1 MRYKVKLEP
10 NEGTELYYNDQYM
23 SFTLPNEIIDLS
35 TLNFMY
41 EGTGDVWK
49 HITVGGSDYRSIL
62 RFLPKLSSGVIDEI
76 TISRD
81 NVIIQ
86 NIKNYN
92 YIDCLLHDL
101 TKDDDDEPQR
111 LYTDTIRKRDIRY
124 SSVGA
129 VTAVNDPIVASVIR
143 PISLSGQWWETDIG
157 NIVAYKN
164 SYDTYFVSRW
174 LGFLNM
180 RYLDARNHKYTIQI
194 KLAQREI
201 MYNGLYYTTTFTTD
215 VTFSDAT
222 ARYRLRNPYF
232 IFDVLSE
239 PPAEGFD
246 NMFMHYDSVLGFDDY
261 NSKKTCISI
270 ETNEPVIYALGTF
283 TKPQSRS
290 TIGHLQMAHLNL
302 DATTIHGQRLTDNI
316 DSFTKITN
324 AQPLDK
330 TFTVKKA
337 IIEGELSIL
346 NNSAFF
352 DRCGT
357 AVLSAFFK
365 LNSFKLCPDMN
376 IVDIY
381 NQTKK
386 YLRTDMKRITSI
398 SQFKNNFFAH
408 IVGIDDMSEDYKKIE
423 WNVKHDMVALTDTKV
438 AGGAPLLMICT
449 LRTLP

>member
-1 MRYKVKLEP
+1 MRYKVKVEP

-41 EGTGDVWK
+41 DATGDVWK
-49 HITVGGSDYRSIL
+49 HITVGASDYRSIL

-81 NVIIQ
+81 NKIIQ

-92 YIDCLLHDL
+92 YIDCLLNDL

-124 SSVGA
+124 VAG
-129 VTAVNDPIVASVIR
+129 VIDGVNQPIIASVTR
-143 PISLSGQWWETDIG
+143 PQALTTQWWEYDMGTTSQKT
-157 NIVAYKN
+157 N
-164 SYDTYFVSRW
+164 YDTYFVSKW

-180 RYLDARNHKYTIQI
+180 RYLDARKNNYTIQI

-201 MYNGLYYTTTFTTD
+201 MYNGLYYTDAGITTN
-215 VTFSDAT
+215 VTFDNST
-222 ARYRLRNPYF
+222 ARYRVRNPYF

-239 PPAEGFD
+239 PPTEGFD
-246 NMFMHYDSVLGFDDY
+246 NMFMHYDSILGYDDY

-270 ETNEPVIYALGTF
+270 ETKEPVIYALGTF

-290 TIGHLQMAHLNL
+290 TIGHLQMAHVHYDN
-302 DATTIHGQRLTDNI
+302 TTIYGDRITNNV
-316 DSFTKITN
+316 DSFAKITN
-324 AQPLDK
+324 VQPLDK
-330 TFTVKKA
+330 TYTVKKA

-346 NNSAFF
+346 NNSSFF

-357 AVLSAFFK
+357 AVSSAFFK

-386 YLRTDMKRITSI
+386 YLKTDMKRITSV

-408 IVGIDDMSEDYKKIE
+408 IIGIDDMSEDYKKIE
-423 WNVKHDMVALTDTKV
+423 WNVRHDILSLSTGGI
-438 AGGAPLLMICT
+438 AGGAPMLMICT
-449 LRTLP
+449 LRAFP

>member
-1 MRYKVKLEP
+1 MRYKVKREP

-41 EGTGDVWK
+41 EASANVWK
-49 HITVGGSDYRSIL
+49 HITVGASDYRSIL

-81 NVIIQ
+81 NQIIQ

-92 YIDCLLHDL
+92 YIDCMLNDL
-101 TKDDDDEPQR
+101 IKDDDDEPHR
-111 LYTDTIRKRDIRY
+111 LYTDTIRKRDIKY
-124 SSVGA
+124 NVG
-129 VTAVNDPIVASVIR
+129 VIDGVNQPIIASVSR
-143 PISLSGQWWETDIG
+143 PQALTTEWYEYNLNTTSETT
-157 NIVAYKN
+157 N
-164 SYDTYFVSRW
+164 YDTYFVSKW

-180 RYLDARNHKYTIQI
+180 RYLDARNHNYTIKF

-201 MYNGLYYTTTFTTD
+201 MYNGLYYSDTGFTTNA
-215 VTFSDAT
+215 TFDNST
-222 ARYRLRNPYF
+222 AKYRLRNPYL

-239 PPAEGFD
+239 EPAEGFD
-246 NMFMHYDSVLGFDDY
+246 KTYINYDSVLGFDDY
-261 NSKKTCISI
+261 NTKKTTISI
-270 ETNEPVIYALGTF
+270 ETNEPVIYTLGTF
-283 TKPQSRS
+283 TKPMSRS
-290 TIGHLQMAHLNL
+290 TIGHLQMAHVHFDNTLIFGDRVTN
-302 DATTIHGQRLTDNI
+302 NI
-316 DSFTKITN
+316 DAFTKIN
-324 AQPLDK
+324 NNQPLDK
-330 TFTVKKA
+330 TYTVKKA
-337 IIEGELSIL
+337 MIEGELAIL
-346 NNSAFF
+346 NNSTFF

-357 AVLSAFFK
+357 AVQSAFFK

-386 YLRTDMKRITSI
+386 YLKTDMKRITSI

-423 WNVKHDMVALTDTKV
+423 WNVRHDPVAISTNGI
-438 AGGAPLLMICT
+438 AGGAPFLMICT